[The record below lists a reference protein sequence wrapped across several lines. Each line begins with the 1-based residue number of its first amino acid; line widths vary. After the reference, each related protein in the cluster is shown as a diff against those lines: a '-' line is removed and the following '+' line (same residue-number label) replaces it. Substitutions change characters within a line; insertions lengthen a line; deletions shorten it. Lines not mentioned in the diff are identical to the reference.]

1 MVQAAEIRGRR
12 DSLIAQ
18 PIARQ
23 VAEAAAET
31 IAAWIIADA
40 RQRYREVFFLGSG
53 GTDLL
58 TRRIGVE
65 PVGSDRFQMPEYES
79 PANAYPSGV
88 RCKEEQVSVCRCAT
102 AR

>member
-40 RQRYREVFFLGSG
+40 RQASAPRVFAERFLTAYAAGC
-53 GTDLL
+53 DA
-58 TRRIGVE
+58 RRAAGRLQTTGAEARAAVAAALAAR
-65 PVGSDRFQMPEYES
+65 DARFE
-79 PANAYPSGV
+79 G
-88 RCKEEQVSVCRCAT
+88 R
-102 AR
+102 